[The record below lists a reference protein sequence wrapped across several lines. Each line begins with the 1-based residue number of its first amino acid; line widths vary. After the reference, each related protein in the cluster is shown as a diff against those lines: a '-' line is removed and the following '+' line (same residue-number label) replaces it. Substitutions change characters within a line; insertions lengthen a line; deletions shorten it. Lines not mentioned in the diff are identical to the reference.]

1 MTDPGEVFDARAG
14 EDPRVRWH
22 QCGGVEPR
30 VADPAPDIEPGSLH
44 VVRVG
49 KSDQAKTSR
58 RAGNNPRDVSGS
70 APARVAD
77 VVGAG
82 AVRGTHHEV
91 PDRESLRVFVMGTAS
106 RAGSDY
112 IGNSGGSA
120 SGDVSGIIPGAAAR
134 FGLIGF
140 SDSNDVKRTWL
151 YVRGGIGYARFY
163 PSALMPP
170 DAWVFAGPGIEYF
183 TRIRHFSI
191 GFEVNASY
199 LLKSKTFGFALAP
212 NLSYAF

>member
-1 MTDPGEVFDARAG
+1 M
-14 EDPRVRWH
+14 W
-22 QCGGVEPR
+22 
-30 VADPAPDIEPGSLH
+30 S
-44 VVRVG
+44 
-49 KSDQAKTSR
+49 SR
-58 RAGNNPRDVSGS
+58 RIVRSALLVIAVSALPLAAEAQEAAPPIKEREVTQLVEIEHGFYFRGSGGAFFLNSLPATQGPRPFSTGQMAQIELGFDLGERFSIG
-70 APARVAD
+70 
-77 VVGAG
+77 
-82 AVRGTHHEV
+82 
-91 PDRESLRVFVMGTAS
+91 VFVMGTAN

-134 FGLIGF
+134 FSLIGF

-212 NLSYAF
+212 NLRYAF